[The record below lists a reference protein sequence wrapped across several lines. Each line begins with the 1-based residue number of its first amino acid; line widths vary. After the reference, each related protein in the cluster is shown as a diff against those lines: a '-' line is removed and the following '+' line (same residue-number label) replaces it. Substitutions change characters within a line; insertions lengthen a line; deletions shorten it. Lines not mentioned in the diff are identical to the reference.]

1 MVKNDIYSFDVFD
14 TCMARTCGKPENI
27 FCLLAEEVVRD
38 KDESLLR
45 AFVMERKNAEKTAM
59 LSLKKE
65 AVTLNEIYDA
75 FDLGPFTD
83 MPKKQVEELEI
94 NLELRS
100 FFPIKDMVEKI
111 NSLRVKGHILFI
123 SDMYLPSGVI
133 RQGLTSLGIMQEGD
147 SLYVSGDVGLSK
159 QTGRLFDHV
168 AQVEGIKKSAWIHH
182 GDNPHGDYFV
192 PRRKGIKAKLVRT
205 AYSEYETLVENE
217 AKFFPSALATSTFAG
232 LMRAS
237 RLGGRSDNSGF
248 GADIMA
254 PLLVPF
260 VDALLKD
267 AIAKHIRRLYFA
279 SRDAYIMYLVAKE
292 LLPLYKDLE
301 VRYLHISTKSVYPA
315 SVRLA
320 DRAEISRL
328 LEHIGCFSPSKVMQM
343 FDCTDKEMSDMGETF
358 DLDCE
363 LRYGSPQADVFME
376 KLLEGSNCSRLRT
389 RCAAKRELLMGYL
402 RQEGFCG
409 DDYELVGLVDVG
421 WRCTTQEILR
431 EITDAPV
438 EYYYWGVSN
447 GRVAI
452 GRSGSFTSFY
462 YAEDF
467 LNVNRNNK
475 FIEFYICRS
484 TEGSTLGY
492 KLTDTGIVPVLAG
505 RKAGLMDEEIRQKH
519 ESVRWFAR
527 QYRQYACLEEY
538 SLMIFRL
545 LSLRIM
551 YHFMRCPGKSMV
563 TFLSKKLRWGHFV
576 GKKIPIII
584 KLYPWTALYIA
595 VFYCLKNKYVN
606 VYKYRQVWVE
616 ASLVYTYGT
625 FGKWLIWYRDR
636 LLASKFLRYT
646 AGRLLRGIVKKD
658 H

>member
-1 MVKNDIYSFDVFD
+1 MIYSFDVFD
-14 TCMARTCGKPENI
+14 TCIVRTCGKPDNI
-27 FCLLAEEVVRD
+27 FCLLAEEVMRD
-38 KDESLLR
+38 RDESLLR
-45 AFVMERKNAEKTAM
+45 AFVMERKNAEKKAM
-59 LSLKKE
+59 CTLDKE
-65 AVTLNEIYDA
+65 AVTLDEIYEE
-75 FDLGPFTD
+75 FDLAFFTD
-83 MPKKQVEELEI
+83 ISKEKVKEREI
-94 NLELRS
+94 ALELRS
-100 FFPIKDMVEKI
+100 FSPIKSMVEKI
-111 NSLRVKGHILFI
+111 SSLRTKGRILFI
-123 SDMYLPSGVI
+123 SDMYLPNEVI
-133 RQGLTSLGIMQEGD
+133 RKGLTSLGIMQEGD

-159 QTGRLFDHV
+159 QTGRLFDYV

-182 GDNPHGDYFV
+182 GDNLHGDYFV
-192 PRRKGIKAKLVRT
+192 PRHKGLKAKLIRT
-205 AYSEYETLVENE
+205 DYSVCETFVENE
-217 AKFFPSALATSTFAG
+217 ARFFPSTLAASVFAG
-232 LMRAS
+232 LMRS
-237 RLGGRSDNSGF
+237 MRLNGCGNDGGF

-279 SRDAYIMYLVAKE
+279 ARDAYIMYLVAKE

-315 SVRLA
+315 SVHCA
-320 DRAEISRL
+320 DKAEISHL

-343 FDCTDKEMSDMGETF
+343 FDCTDKEISDMGETF

-363 LRYGSPQADVFME
+363 LRYDSPQADMFME
-376 KLLEGSNCSRLRT
+376 KLLEGNNRLRLRA

-409 DDYELVGLVDVG
+409 DDHELVGLVDVG

-431 EITDAPV
+431 KIMDTPV

-467 LNVNRNNK
+467 LNVHRNNK
-475 FIEFYICRS
+475 FIELYICRS

-492 KLTDTGIVPVLAG
+492 KLTDTGIVPVLAS
-505 RKAGLMDEEIRQKH
+505 RKTGLMDEEIRQNH
-519 ESVRWFAR
+519 ESVRWFAQ

-545 LSLRIM
+545 LSLRVM
-551 YHFMRCPGKSMV
+551 YHFMRYPSKSMV
-563 TFLSKKLRWGHFV
+563 TFLSKKLRWGHFLR
-576 GKKIPIII
+576 KKEIGLVSI
-584 KLYPWTALYIA
+584 KMLFCSITLNNYAQT
-595 VFYCLKNKYVN
+595 
-606 VYKYRQVWVE
+606 
-616 ASLVYTYGT
+616 
-625 FGKWLIWYRDR
+625 D
-636 LLASKFLRYT
+636 
-646 AGRLLRGIVKKD
+646 
-658 H
+658 